1 MNEDCLDMSS
11 WKRNTKIPLSM
22 VNQEVNSEQNHPE
35 AFQAMFHLRCACSKV
50 QTLKYCLV
58 KRLHKCSYSLFNM
71 KQTST
76 EVYHH
81 LTRDTRNVKARSHR
95 GSEKS
100 KCFQEN
106 SKGRTI
112 PNIALRVTS
121 SFKHFQNTGETYT
134 HYKCNSR
141 NVVKCSSHTQ
151 GLLPQDKADLYTEAT
166 GAWRWQHSHTA
177 MLRVKAAGQ
186 RFLLVPTF
194 FSLSAKL
201 CAIQSCRGNVD
212 CLIQETWAA
221 YGTALPTTNCKA
233 SSDVHLLHDSSF
245 PVLAW
250 DMK

>member
-1 MNEDCLDMSS
+1 MNEDCLDVSS
-11 WKRNTKIPLSM
+11 WKLNTKIPLSM

-58 KRLHKCSYSLFNM
+58 KRLHKCSYNLFNM

-134 HYKCNSR
+134 HYKCNSCNTWWSAALIHKGSFPR
-141 NVVKCSSHTQ
+141 TRQIYTQKQLVHDAGNTHTQ
-151 GLLPQDKADLYTEAT
+151 QCSEWKQQCKGSFWSQPSFLY
-166 GAWRWQHSHTA
+166 Q
-177 MLRVKAAGQ
+177 
-186 RFLLVPTF
+186 
-194 FSLSAKL
+194 
-201 CAIQSCRGNVD
+201 QSSVQYSPAEVMW
-212 CLIQETWAA
+212 IA
-221 YGTALPTTNCKA
+221 
-233 SSDVHLLHDSSF
+233 
-245 PVLAW
+245 
-250 DMK
+250 